1 MKGNTN
7 MKNLEDRFNEAKKK
21 FPNLTYDQ
29 IYKEMKVPADAV
41 DPDDYR
47 EAEDKWLTEH
57 GF

>member
-1 MKGNTN
+1 MKS
-7 MKNLEDRFNEAKKK
+7 LEDRFNDAKKK
-21 FPNLTYDQ
+21 FPNLTYDR